1 MQEFVE
7 SYMSCIT
14 AMETPLYNFDMYSL
28 LWLTLT
34 MCFVA
39 SVQAKQEAAEAEEA
53 KRELGIDG
61 ENSLQALIKA
71 KSQSRAAEMDSFFA
85 HLEKKYA
92 EPEKKKTKKRKK

>member
-1 MQEFVE
+1 
-7 SYMSCIT
+7 
-14 AMETPLYNFDMYSL
+14 METPLYDFNMYSL
-28 LWLTLT
+28 M
-34 MCFVA
+34 MCSVA